1 MWKLILAPWHVEPMI
16 LIPIVVAAALYWKGH
31 LSLRH
36 GVAAA
41 FYAGLAVIGVA
52 LLSPLDD
59 LADALFSG
67 HMAQHLLLI
76 LVAAPLLAVSR
87 AGTVLLVALP
97 RSLRLPLSHMASWLP
112 RAWRPGTFWL
122 GFIAVFLFWHLP
134 QAYGWARQSEA
145 VHIAEHLTLLLS
157 AYAFWSVI
165 VAPPTRT
172 PSFVARSLFCVIA
185 AFVTDLP
192 AVIMIFS
199 PVAFYVADPAVAAQW
214 GLTPLEDQQLAGL
227 MMWVPASFLF
237 FGAAIWCFAKYLSPQ
252 PSHPTLRFEVPI

>member
-1 MWKLILAPWHVEPMI
+1 MWKLIFAPWHFEPMV
-16 LIPIVVAAALYWKGH
+16 LVPLLVAAALYRKGH
-31 LSLRH
+31 SSLPQAA
-36 GVAAA
+36 AAA
-41 FYAGLAVIGVA
+41 FYAGLLAILIA
-52 LLSPLDD
+52 LLSPIDD
-59 LADALFSG
+59 LADTLFSG

-87 AGTVLLVALP
+87 AGVVLLMALP
-97 RSLRLPLSHMASWLP
+97 RQFRLMLSRAASWLP
-112 RAWRPGTFWL
+112 RAARPVTFWL

-134 QAYGWARQSEA
+134 QVYGWARQSEV
-145 VHIAEHLTLLLS
+145 VHIFEHLTLLLS

-165 VAPPTRT
+165 FAPGARAPN
-172 PSFVARSLFCVIA
+172 FAARSLLCVIA

-199 PVAFYVADPAVAAQW
+199 PVRIYAADPAAISQW

-227 MMWVPASFLF
+227 MMWVPASLVF

-252 PSHPTLRFEVPI
+252 PSPTALRFEVSL